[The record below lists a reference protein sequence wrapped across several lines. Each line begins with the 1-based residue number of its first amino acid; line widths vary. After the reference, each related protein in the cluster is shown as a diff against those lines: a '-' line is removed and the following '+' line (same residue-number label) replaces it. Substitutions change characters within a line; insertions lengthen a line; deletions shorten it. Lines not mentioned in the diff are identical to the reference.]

1 MITQKQQKLIDD
13 IMDNFNF
20 EKVHKVMK
28 FLNWTWWNLETM
40 KEYVP
45 TIQDIRS
52 SARDRLK
59 TVLLEKCGYC
69 ESGGFVARKYDDD
82 TISLEFKIES
92 WGDI

>member
-1 MITQKQQKLIDD
+1 MITQKQQELIDD

-20 EKVHKVMK
+20 EKVHKVMT
-28 FLNWTWWNLETM
+28 FLNWTWYNLETM
-40 KEYVP
+40 KEYIP
-45 TIQDIRS
+45 TIQEIRS

-59 TVLLEKCGYC
+59 TVLLEKYGYC
-69 ESGGFVARKYDDD
+69 ESGGLVARKYDDD